1 MPTDYPQPVKI
12 DTDLHLQM
20 KSIIASRS
28 ATYRRLH
35 YNLKYGSALELG
47 KKLLSF
53 NMKKVEL
60 LLTYLL

>member
-20 KSIIASRS
+20 KSIIAS

>member
-20 KSIIASRS
+20 KSIIAS

-35 YNLKYGSALELG
+35 YKYGSTQELG
-47 KKLLSF
+47 KRLLSF

-60 LLTYLL
+60 QLTYLL